1 MARFD
6 VFGADA
12 FLAGL
17 EDMIDTFPQLRDQIL
32 EAEADQIEPA
42 LRQSISDEQLVLS
55 STLRRSI
62 KRRKGKSAG
71 SPVIWIGPSGEHHR
85 YLPGPGKDGIVSA
98 GRVGYIG
105 EYGITSRGIKG
116 REWLRKGIEKSQGKA
131 FDAAEQIYDNHLKKN
146 NL

>member
-6 VFGADA
+6 VSGADA

-17 EDMIDTFPQLRDQIL
+17 EDMIEDLPQLRDEIL
-32 EAEADQIEPA
+32 EAEADVIEPA
-42 LRQSISDEQLVLS
+42 LRQSIADTRLIRSNKLKN
-55 STLRRSI
+55 SI

-71 SPVIWIGPSGEHHR
+71 VPVIWIGPSGEHHR
-85 YLPGPGKDGIVSA
+85 YLPGAGKSGIVSA

-105 EYGITSRGIKG
+105 EYGIPSRGIHG
-116 REWLRKGIEKSQGKA
+116 REWLRKGIERSQDKA
-131 FDAAEQIYDNHLKKN
+131 FDAAEAVYDKHLKKN

>member
-6 VFGADA
+6 VSGADA

-17 EDMIDTFPQLRDQIL
+17 EDMIDSMPQLRDEIL
-32 EAEADQIEPA
+32 EAEADVIEPA
-42 LRQSISDEQLVLS
+42 LRQSIADTRLVRSGRLKG
-55 STLRRSI
+55 SI

-71 SPVIWIGPSGEHHR
+71 VPVIWIGPSGEHHR
-85 YLPGPGKDGIVSA
+85 YIPGPGKDGIVSA

-105 EYGITSRGIKG
+105 EYGIPGRGIRG
-116 REWLRKGIEKSQGKA
+116 REWLRKGIEKSQNNA
-131 FDAAEQIYDNHLKKN
+131 FDAAEAVYDKHLKTN